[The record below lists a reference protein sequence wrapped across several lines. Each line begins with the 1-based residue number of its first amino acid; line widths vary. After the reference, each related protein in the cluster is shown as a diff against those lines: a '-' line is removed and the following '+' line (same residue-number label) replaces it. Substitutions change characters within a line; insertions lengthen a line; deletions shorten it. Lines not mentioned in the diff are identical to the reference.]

1 MDGTLLYAIIIFHFQ
16 VENPQA
22 VLFHLN
28 KPYVSHNDFYYG
40 RTKNFGFCVL
50 ILKQNK
56 EKKKNTTNTYF
67 IKIYFLKNIQAGY
80 DKETEQSWFV
90 GVFILRFSF

>member
-1 MDGTLLYAIIIFHFQ
+1 MVRYCMRFIFHFQ

-28 KPYVSHNDFYYG
+28 KPYVSHNDFYYD

-50 ILKQNK
+50 IPKQNK
-56 EKKKNTTNTYF
+56 EKKK
-67 IKIYFLKNIQAGY
+67 IYHENLFY
-80 DKETEQSWFV
+80 
-90 GVFILRFSF
+90 